1 MSARR
6 ENGFTLIELLVAMGL
21 GIVLSFGLIQ
31 IFQNTRDL
39 ANTETSLS
47 RVQEIGRYA
56 LDEVVEEIRMSGYIG
71 CADPDNFDLVTVAN
85 DVAQLDWKAERA
97 LGYEV
102 LSSGTMVPALPANSS
117 LKDVQT
123 GTSVGSIEARPGSDV
138 IQVIYGERETST
150 PLMENVEDY
159 GDVILG
165 PPNDGAVTD
174 KNNGNPRCLDT
185 GDLVLIGDCNKATI
199 FENTND
205 TCDVDGKPIYDA
217 EGHVTFGMG
226 ASRNTYTDRTESYVK
241 YTKGAGTFAF
251 TFREISFFV
260 ADTGRTTS
268 SGDNVYALYR
278 MLNGNAPEELVEG
291 VEYLQIQY
299 GEVVGDNVRYVS
311 AGAGLD
317 MSNVSSVRIGMLVQ
331 GTESSLIEND
341 THTYNIAGTDIL
353 ATGTFPH
360 GGGRY
365 LRKPF
370 VTTVKI
376 RNRR

>member
-1 MSARR
+1 MTARR
-6 ENGFTLIELLVAMGL
+6 EKGFTLIELLVAMGL

-56 LDEVVEEIRMSGYIG
+56 LDEVVDEIRMSGYMG
-71 CADPDNFDLVTVAN
+71 CADPANFDIAAVAN
-85 DVAQLDWKAERA
+85 DVALLDWQADRI

-102 LSSGTMVPALPANSS
+102 LASGTMAPALPAGAS
-117 LKDVQT
+117 LRDVQT
-123 GTSVGSIEARPGSDV
+123 GTSAGSIEARPGSDV
-138 IQVIYGERETST
+138 IQVIFGERVKT
-150 PLMENVEDY
+150 PLMNSFNSY

-165 PPNDGAVTD
+165 PPNDTAVSD
-174 KNNGNPRCLDT
+174 KNNGNPSCLDV
-185 GDLVLIGDCNKATI
+185 GDLVLIADCANAVV
-199 FENTND
+199 FENTKD
-205 TCDVDGKPIYDA
+205 TCDDDNKPIYDA
-217 EGHVTFGMG
+217 AGNVTFGLG
-226 ASRNTYTDRTESYVK
+226 ASKNTITPELADYVN
-241 YTKGAGTFAF
+241 YSVGAGTFAYQY
-251 TFREISFFV
+251 REISFFV
-260 ADTGRTTS
+260 ADTGRSTS
-268 SGDNVYALYR
+268 GGDSVYALYR
-278 MLNGNAPEELVEG
+278 MVNGNSPEELVEG
-291 VEYLQIQY
+291 VEYLQVQY
-299 GEVVGDNVRYVS
+299 GEEVGDNVRYLS
-311 AGAGLD
+311 AGAALN
-317 MSNVSSVRIGMLVQ
+317 MANVSSARIGMLVQ

-341 THTYNIAGTDIL
+341 THTYRLAGTDIL